1 MAPGPEA
8 KGGPSRA
15 ETRCRRATRHCKVW
29 DSTHLLHFSGL
40 AAVCSE
46 DAQGSL
52 LYPPR
57 NTT

>member
-1 MAPGPEA
+1 MAAGPEA

-15 ETRCRRATRHCKVW
+15 ETRCCLGVGLCKAW
-29 DSTHLLHFSGL
+29 DSTHLLHWSDL
-40 AAVCSE
+40 AAVGPE
-46 DAQGSL
+46 VPLESL